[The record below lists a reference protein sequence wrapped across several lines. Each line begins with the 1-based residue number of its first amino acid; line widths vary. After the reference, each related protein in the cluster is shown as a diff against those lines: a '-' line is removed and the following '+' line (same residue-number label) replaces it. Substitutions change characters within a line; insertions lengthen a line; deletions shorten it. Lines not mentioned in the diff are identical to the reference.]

1 MFYRREAGPYGSASL
16 LSGFYQEYID
26 KKCIYV
32 YNHTRIHTYEEET
45 EKWKTEKFF

>member
-32 YNHTRIHTYEEET
+32 YNHTRIHTHEEET